1 MVTVEQM
8 RECEG
13 KYVEITY
20 NDGEMIEFFCD
31 EYVQADDEGDEPM
44 LFVPKNLAVLQS
56 EIKRLEILE

>member
-20 NDGEMIEFFCD
+20 NDGEMIEVFCD
-31 EYVQADDEGDEPM
+31 EYVQAEDEGDEPM
-44 LFVPKNLAVLQS
+44 LFVPKNLAVLQ
-56 EIKRLEILE
+56 